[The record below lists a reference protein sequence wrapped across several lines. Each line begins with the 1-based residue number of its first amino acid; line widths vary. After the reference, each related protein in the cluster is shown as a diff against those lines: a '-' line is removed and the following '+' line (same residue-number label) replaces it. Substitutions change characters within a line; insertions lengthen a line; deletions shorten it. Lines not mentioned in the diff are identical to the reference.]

1 MVSEK
6 LIRQIFRTQDQA
18 VIRRLSEISETV
30 IYKKRQEIHKAGE
43 TYTHFYMLLRG
54 AVYTY
59 FYDEH
64 QHPVVLCFFSE
75 KNDFM
80 NVENFNKQSTVGMTA
95 LTETEVFRVPIKE
108 ILQLSDEIPTL
119 IWVYAGYLQKTMMYL
134 CVINNR
140 RMNLTAE
147 ERYQWFCEKWPEV
160 EASASNKQIA

>member
-1 MVSEK
+1 MVSEE
-6 LIRQIFRTQDQA
+6 LIRQLFRTQDQA

-160 EASASNKQIA
+160 

>member
-1 MVSEK
+1 MVSEE
-6 LIRQIFRTQDQA
+6 LIRQLFRTQDQA

-30 IYKKRQEIHKAGE
+30 IYKKRQEIYKAGE

-75 KNDFM
+75 KKDFM

-119 IWVYAGYLQKTMMYL
+119 I
-134 CVINNR
+134 
-140 RMNLTAE
+140 
-147 ERYQWFCEKWPEV
+147 
-160 EASASNKQIA
+160 